1 MPSARSGILS
11 PKAHFLGQWHQ
22 RCVTFQPHRVEHP
35 KCCQHHTAAA
45 SNPSQMLNKLCRLA
59 DGVQLV
65 NIVRSAEQD
74 AILKAIGANYI
85 VNSTAPNFPE
95 QLAAA
100 VSATGATLSVAA
112 HSNTLV

>member
-1 MPSARSGILS
+1 
-11 PKAHFLGQWHQ
+11 
-22 RCVTFQPHRVEHP
+22 
-35 KCCQHHTAAA
+35 
-45 SNPSQMLNKLCRLA
+45 MLNKLCRLA
-59 DGVQLV
+59 DGVQPV

-74 AILKAIGANYI
+74 AILKAIGANHI

-112 HSNTLV
+112 PSNTLV

>member
-1 MPSARSGILS
+1 MSSIPSAVSTTPPLRPIRV
-11 PKAHFLGQWHQ
+11 
-22 RCVTFQPHRVEHP
+22 RCSTS
-35 KCCQHHTAAA
+35 CAA
-45 SNPSQMLNKLCRLA
+45 LA

-65 NIVRSAEQD
+65 NLVRSAEQD
-74 AILKAIGANYI
+74 AILKAIGANHI

-112 HSNTLV
+112 PSNTLV